1 MQDDRRAQMRGEQN
15 VRGPNG
21 NLTRVMS
28 PFEVNARQAMD
39 MANRNANSAI
49 LTPRQRDMQKAGQIM
64 QSAFAQ
70 GDRDYRRNQ
79 NLQNLSY
86 QDTVQNFGF
95 AGQKRNRERQDW
107 GWEDEK
113 RNWQRDMWKRT
124 NDMMSGGGASVGGNF
139 GVGGLR

>member
-1 MQDDRRAQMRGEQN
+1 MQDDRRMQNRGYQN
-15 VRGPNG
+15 VRGSDG
-21 NLTRVMS
+21 SLLRMMS
-28 PFEVNARQAMD
+28 PFEVNARRAMD
-39 MANRNANSAI
+39 VANRNAPDAI
-49 LTPRQRDMQKAGQIM
+49 LTPQQRDTKKAGQIM
-64 QSAFAQ
+64 QSAFAMA
-70 GDRDYRRNQ
+70 DRDYRRNQ

-113 RNWQRDMWKRT
+113 RNWQRDMWK
-124 NDMMSGGGASVGGNF
+124 NAKDMMSGGGAGVGGNY